1 MALYADQSDTVE
13 FKHPEYVEYA
23 SQVAVV
29 KDIYDGTDTSVK
41 YLSQA
46 PRESITSFTERQDKA
61 TVKNFVKR
69 ATEAF
74 VGMIFRKP
82 IDAVGFGEKVNN
94 VLSIIN
100 TKDTLNKF
108 ARDLTT
114 SLIRDGKVYLAV
126 DTPIGGGQPYVS
138 ILDRMSVIN
147 WKVDSSGKYTLLV
160 AYELVQED
168 YGDFGLSII
177 EQWRVYKDGGIVDI
191 WRKDEKGNLYL
202 KDTIHTDFDY
212 IPIIDLSL
220 SDIPPLYDIAKLSIK
235 HMNRTSFKDKYL
247 DMSAIPVPLI
257 WGAGGEDTTG
267 TKPVYVIGVDEAFV
281 FTGTKD
287 ESDFQW
293 RELSGSSIVALQDDL
308 SVIEEDIT
316 SGVIRAATSDST
328 TVKTATQAFY
338 EAAESSNRVTVI
350 ANVVEI
356 GLNKA
361 VKFIADIV
369 NEPIEVTARVIVNQD
384 FNAISNGGDSA
395 RLLWEVYMSGAL
407 STETFLTSLDSF
419 ELIDIGS
426 VDDEVKRIE
435 ADTFKPKP
443 KEMTD
448 ISKKAI
454 DNNMLAIEN
463 QNSIN
468 K

>member
-177 EQWRVYKDGGIVDI
+177 EQWRAYKDGGIVDI

-293 RELSGSSIVALQDDL
+293 RELSGSSMVALQDDL

-463 QNSIN
+463 QNSI
-468 K
+468 KK